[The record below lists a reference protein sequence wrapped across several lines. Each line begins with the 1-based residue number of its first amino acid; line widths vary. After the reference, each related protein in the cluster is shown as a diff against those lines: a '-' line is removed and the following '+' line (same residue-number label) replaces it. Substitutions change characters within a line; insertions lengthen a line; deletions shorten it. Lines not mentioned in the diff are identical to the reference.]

1 MHTTQF
7 LRKPEAVAVA
17 PMIAL
22 FGDDRYLKQQGLEQL
37 GRLLLGDDAEF
48 NLVKFP
54 GASTELRNVLDEL
67 RMVSMW
73 GDRRL
78 IVIDD
83 ADDFVSANRA
93 ALEKYLD
100 KPAAKSVLV
109 LDVKRWPGNTRL
121 AKQVEAKGLS
131 LECTPLQGN
140 TLTKWI
146 AETCRTQHQHEM
158 TPAAIQLLVDL
169 VGSSLAVLDQE
180 LAKLSSFAGERTK
193 IDVDDVTTLV
203 GGWKAETTWDMLRAV
218 NEGQI
223 GKALTLLDKLLVAG
237 EPPLKILGGVSS
249 VFRKLS
255 KAVDLAVLG
264 TPLPAALSKAG
275 VFPRDIGTSEKFLRR
290 MGRHRAG
297 RFREWLAAVDRDL
310 KGASPLPERLLLERA
325 LIRLSGFD

>member
-7 LRKPEAVAVA
+7 IRKPDAVSIA
-17 PMIAL
+17 PMVAL
-22 FGDDRYLKQQGLEQL
+22 FGDDRYLKQLAFDRL
-37 GRLLLGDDAEF
+37 GKALLGNDAEF

-54 GASTELRNVLDEL
+54 GGQTELRNVLDEL

-83 ADDFVSANRA
+83 ADDFVSNNRA

-109 LDVKRWPGNTRL
+109 LDVKRWPSNTRL
-121 AKQVEAKGLS
+121 AKLVDAKGLS

-140 TLTKWI
+140 SLVKWI
-146 AETCRTQHQHEM
+146 AEACREQHEHEI
-158 TPAAIQLLVDL
+158 TPPAIQLLVDL
-169 VGSSLAVLDQE
+169 VGSSLAVIDQE
-180 LAKLSSFAGERTK
+180 LAKLSSFAGERKK
-193 IDVDDVTTLV
+193 IDAEDVRALV

-218 NEGQI
+218 NEGKI

-255 KAVDLAVLG
+255 NAVDLAILG
-264 TPLPAALSKAG
+264 SPLPAALKQAG
-275 VFPRDIGTSEKFLRR
+275 VFPRDIATSEAFLRR
-290 MGRHRAG
+290 MGRQRAG
-297 RFREWLAAVDRDL
+297 RFREYLATVDRDL

-325 LIRLSGFD
+325 LVQLSGYD